1 MTSLIVTSEAETPVK
16 EAAKLMAAEDIGSLI
31 VTKGDLLAGMVTRK
45 EIIGARLLSDD
56 AYFSLTVEDVMTS
69 PVITISPDADL
80 GQTIAVMNQAGVKCL
95 PVIEG
100 EMNQAGVKCLPVIE
114 GDSIIG
120 VVSTSDVIRVLATMK
135 HLADGAPE

>member
-1 MTSLIVTSEAETPVK
+1 MLVRDFMTSLIVISEAETPVK

-31 VTKGDLLAGMVTRK
+31 VTKGDVLAGMVTRR

-56 AYFSLTVEDVMTS
+56 SYSSLTVEDVMTS
-69 PVITISPDADL
+69 PVITISPDADI
-80 GQTIAVMNQAGVKCL
+80 GQAIAVMNQAS
-95 PVIEG
+95 
-100 EMNQAGVKCLPVIE
+100 VKCLPVIE

-135 HLADGAPE
+135 HLADGAPRE

>member
-1 MTSLIVTSEAETPVK
+1 MRVRDFMTSLIVTSEAETPVK

-31 VTKGDLLAGMVTRK
+31 VTKGDVLAGMITRK

-56 AYFSLTVEDVMTS
+56 AYGSLTVEDVMTS

-80 GQTIAVMNQAGVKCL
+80 GQTIAVMNQAGVR
-95 PVIEG
+95 
-100 EMNQAGVKCLPVIE
+100 CLPVIE

-135 HLADGAPE
+135 HLADSAPG

>member
-1 MTSLIVTSEAETPVK
+1 MLVRDFMTSLIVTSEAETPVK

-80 GQTIAVMNQAGVKCL
+80 GQTIAVMNQAG
-95 PVIEG
+95 
-100 EMNQAGVKCLPVIE
+100 
-114 GDSIIG
+114 
-120 VVSTSDVIRVLATMK
+120 STSPVGISYPMPYSCMMPHGCGVPRSLA
-135 HLADGAPE
+135 LPGPGSA

>member
-31 VTKGDLLAGMVTRK
+31 VTKGDLLAGIVTRK

-100 EMNQAGVKCLPVIE
+100 
-114 GDSIIG
+114 DSIIG

>member
-1 MTSLIVTSEAETPVK
+1 MIVTSEAETPVK
-16 EAAKLMAAEDIGSLI
+16 EAAKLMAAEDIGSLL

-100 EMNQAGVKCLPVIE
+100 
-114 GDSIIG
+114 DSIIG
-120 VVSTSDVIRVLATMK
+120 VVSTSDVIRVLDTMK
-135 HLADGAPE
+135 PLADGAPE

>member
-16 EAAKLMAAEDIGSLI
+16 EAAKLMAAEDIGSLL

-45 EIIGARLLSDD
+45 EIIGAQLLSDD
-56 AYFSLTVEDVMTS
+56 AYNSLTVEDVMTS

-100 EMNQAGVKCLPVIE
+100 
-114 GDSIIG
+114 DSIIG
-120 VVSTSDVIRVLATMK
+120 VVSTNDVIRVLATMK